1 MWIPAKPKTFSQP
14 NRVHGFIEFCTTMCR
29 NNAVCVMKGPVRTN
43 VGMSSQTIFIST
55 LSLILNSDKDPRSH
69 KDFISSD
76 DLFSELLIDHLV
88 WTHCVKVKHTHGCS
102 PRQSCDHIGHQSKDW
117 TARDVNQNSV
127 RTYQDKLYWDKQVHP
142 SMKINMV
149 HRTANQTNTTFP
161 TSSFIINMF
170 CWLITQ
176 LSSY

>member
-1 MWIPAKPKTFSQP
+1 MDSSQTKDFQPTERSSWIH
-14 NRVHGFIEFCTTMCR
+14 RVLHHNVQKQRRLCR
-29 NNAVCVMKGPVRTN
+29 RPVRTN

-127 RTYQDKLYWDKQVHP
+127 RTYQV
-142 SMKINMV
+142 N
-149 HRTANQTNTTFP
+149 
-161 TSSFIINMF
+161 TSSTETNRFTQV
-170 CWLITQ
+170 WTLIWYTKDNVQ
-176 LSSY
+176 NCKPNKYYIPNV

>member
-1 MWIPAKPKTFSQP
+1 MSHLQITILSSHQWFTASFILPNVQPLISSRMWIPAKPKTFSQP
-14 NRVHGFIEFCTTMCR
+14 NGVHGFIEFCTTMCR
-29 NNAVCVMKGPVRTN
+29 NNAVCVMKGPVSTN

-127 RTYQDKLYWDKQVHP
+127 RTYQVTGSPKYE
-142 SMKINMV
+142 N
-149 HRTANQTNTTFP
+149 
-161 TSSFIINMF
+161 
-170 CWLITQ
+170 
-176 LSSY
+176 